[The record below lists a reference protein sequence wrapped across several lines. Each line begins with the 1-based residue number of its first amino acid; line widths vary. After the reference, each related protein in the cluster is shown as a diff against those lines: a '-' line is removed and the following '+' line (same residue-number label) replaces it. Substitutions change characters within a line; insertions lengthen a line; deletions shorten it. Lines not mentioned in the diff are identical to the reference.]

1 MIERWEWRLYIILN
15 KSLAIL
21 RYHLLRW
28 NRPDLNGKGLL
39 EFGRSMP
46 DGRITFKNFRLR
58 FRYTV
63 TFLGQDFDF
72 CQAKKTWSWFT
83 DEEGLKAFGCAAKLH
98 LLYLWYIFPAPWDRI
113 VGVAWAIM
121 P

>member
-1 MIERWEWRLYIILN
+1 MGGLHSRI
-15 KSLAIL
+15 SASDSDT
-21 RYHLLRW
+21 LL
-28 NRPDLNGKGLL
+28 L
-39 EFGRSMP
+39 
-46 DGRITFKNFRLR
+46 
-58 FRYTV
+58 
-63 TFLGQDFDF
+63 FLGLDFDF